1 MKIKQSLYTD
11 WKEDIITFDDYKN
24 YSSSYNTKIEELKE
38 MLNTINNEITE
49 YETIPDNNDEL
60 NNIFN
65 ESNLINE
72 LDRNILFRM
81 IEQIIIYEDKKVE
94 ISFKYQD
101 IYNDIRKYI
110 PGDRLSDVHWKN
122 YARTGEMY
130 VRTPEKQEIDILCIA
145 AVTEALDGSIEMME
159 QRDSFLEYLVSVG
172 NYFGMNNKPLVIY
185 YYNAGVQSYLIDS
198 PVSFREF
205 YSNVPDRVGQKTA
218 AGHEKEILEVASNS
232 FTSIIL
238 FLEDGCVFKKAY
250 DDQQ

>member
-1 MKIKQSLYTD
+1 
-11 WKEDIITFDDYKN
+11 
-24 YSSSYNTKIEELKE
+24 

-110 PGDRLSDVHWKN
+110 NS
-122 YARTGEMY
+122 
-130 VRTPEKQEIDILCIA
+130 
-145 AVTEALDGSIEMME
+145 
-159 QRDSFLEYLVSVG
+159 
-172 NYFGMNNKPLVIY
+172 NKKL
-185 YYNAGVQSYLIDS
+185 L
-198 PVSFREF
+198 
-205 YSNVPDRVGQKTA
+205 K
-218 AGHEKEILEVASNS
+218 
-232 FTSIIL
+232 
-238 FLEDGCVFKKAY
+238 
-250 DDQQ
+250 

>member
-60 NNIFN
+60 NNIFK

-81 IEQIIIYEDKKVE
+81 IDQIIIYEDKKVE
-94 ISFKYQD
+94 IIFKYQD

-110 PGDRLSDVHWKN
+110 NS
-122 YARTGEMY
+122 
-130 VRTPEKQEIDILCIA
+130 
-145 AVTEALDGSIEMME
+145 
-159 QRDSFLEYLVSVG
+159 
-172 NYFGMNNKPLVIY
+172 NKKL
-185 YYNAGVQSYLIDS
+185 L
-198 PVSFREF
+198 
-205 YSNVPDRVGQKTA
+205 K
-218 AGHEKEILEVASNS
+218 
-232 FTSIIL
+232 
-238 FLEDGCVFKKAY
+238 
-250 DDQQ
+250 